1 MKSANMR
8 SANMKAAMTAA
19 TCLVLALAMPAG
31 AADWKA
37 TENTAHYAISGS
49 TPLALYQS
57 IGDKGP
63 KTSTGTRAIAL
74 TTWDLKWRRDYQ
86 RRDKGCVLASALP
99 FLSITYTLPKPAT
112 SQSGATAQSWGNFYA
127 GIKAHELQH
136 GAMLKTMTQAII
148 NQTVGLATQS
158 DDGNCNQLRANVLK
172 NVKAAFDSYTR
183 QSREFDR
190 VEMSK
195 GGNVHQ
201 LVLALVNG

>member
-1 MKSANMR
+1 MKGAI
-8 SANMKAAMTAA
+8 TAA
-19 TCLVLALAMPAG
+19 TIAVLALATPSR
-31 AADWKA
+31 AADWQA
-37 TENTAHYAISGS
+37 TESTAHYTISGA
-49 TPLALYQS
+49 TPLNLYQS

-74 TTWDLKWRRDYQ
+74 TNWDLKWRRDYQ
-86 RRDKGCVLASALP
+86 RRGKGCTLASALP
-99 FLSITYTLPKPAT
+99 FLSITYALPRPGTKLGGQT
-112 SQSGATAQSWGNFYA
+112 EQRWNTFYA

-136 GAMLKTMTQAII
+136 GAMLKTMTQNII
-148 NQTVGLATQS
+148 NQTVGLTTQT
-158 DDGNCNQLRANVLK
+158 DDGNCTRLRADVLK
-172 NVKAAFDSYTR
+172 NVKAAFDAYTR